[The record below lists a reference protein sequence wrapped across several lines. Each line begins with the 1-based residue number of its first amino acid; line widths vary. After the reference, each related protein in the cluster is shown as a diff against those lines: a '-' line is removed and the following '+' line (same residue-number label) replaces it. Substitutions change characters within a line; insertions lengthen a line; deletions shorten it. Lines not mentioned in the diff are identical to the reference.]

1 MTTDKE
7 YIYLLHEREFIRMN
21 EPVYKIGKTKQD
33 NHSRF
38 FQYPKGSILLLQ
50 IICND
55 CSYCE
60 KEIKKAFKDKYKQRK
75 EYGNEYF
82 EGDYNTMITDIFNI
96 TIKNNKITIEP
107 SKKEIKDN
115 LNIVNDVNNLI
126 QENRNKGN
134 KDEKDEKEKK
144 DDKKVSLKLQ
154 PHLQSKDIFKISSN
168 HPNLYNLLQLQYN
181 IKLEHLKTLI
191 IPSME
196 NENKDN
202 AIIQQDNEYKF
213 IEISNDMKKRLLT
226 HKKEKEKDKYTLLFA
241 ITKMENNDTIWIKG
255 ALQHTETKN
264 IMLMT
269 STNNKSKLTRP
280 IKTLDEKYFIGH
292 YGMCAPLI
300 FWNKLLEMINV

>member
-55 CSYCE
+55 CGNNE
-60 KEIKKAFKDKYKQRK
+60 KEIKKLFKDKYKQRK
-75 EYGNEYF
+75 DYGNEYF

-107 SKKEIKDN
+107 AKKEIKEN
-115 LNIVNDVNNLI
+115 PVIVDDVNNLI
-126 QENRNKGN
+126 QENRNEGN
-134 KDEKDEKEKK
+134 KDEKEKK
-144 DDKKVSLKLQ
+144 DDKKVCLTLQ
-154 PHLQSKDIFKISSN
+154 PHLQSKDSYKISSN
-168 HPNLYNLLQLQYN
+168 QPNLYNLLQLQYN
-181 IKLEHLKTLI
+181 IQLEHLKTLVI
-191 IPSME
+191 TLSME

-202 AIIQQDNEYKF
+202 AIILQDNEYKF
-213 IEISNDMKKRLLT
+213 IEISSDMKNRLIT
-226 HKKEKEKDKYTLLFA
+226 HKKEKEKDKYTLLFT

-280 IKTLDEKYFIGH
+280 IKTLDETYFIGH

-300 FWNKLLEMINV
+300 FWNKLLEVINA